1 MPDVTPLEIDL
12 LLLFYT
18 FSDQFGKVDIQ
29 AANTWAKKKFGI
41 TLQDVPFTLE
51 QQHLDLLMD
60 SEVLYDIRPIINKI
74 K

>member
-29 AANTWAKKKFGI
+29 SASTWAKKKFGI
-41 TLQDVPFTLE
+41 TLEDVPFTIT

-60 SEVLYDIRPIINKI
+60 SEVLYDIRPIINKL